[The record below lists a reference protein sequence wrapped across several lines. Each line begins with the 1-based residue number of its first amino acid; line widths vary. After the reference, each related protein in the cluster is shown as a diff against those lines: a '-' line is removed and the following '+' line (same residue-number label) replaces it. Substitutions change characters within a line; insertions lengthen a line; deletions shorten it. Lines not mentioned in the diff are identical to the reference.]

1 MAWIGTGASRRRLI
15 ALTTVTPLLA
25 LVASLSV
32 PAAHAAPQSG
42 QPVSRDASVTHRV
55 QSDGLPPS
63 SAILFG
69 LEDHSENDVVADD
82 TQDAALSGIVGT
94 FFNWGT
100 TKATSII
107 NYARW
112 AHARKSVPMID
123 LYPPTNVTLASIA
136 AGSQDATLIADAKA
150 LHTWNHAFIFRL
162 FPEMNGP
169 WESYAPGVN
178 GNTVAGFIAAW
189 RHVVSLFRQYGAS
202 KVMFVWNP
210 DKEIRGQA
218 ETLASLWPGS
228 TYVNWVGVDVFDRED
243 TAHGAF
249 PNPVTAISTTVA
261 DIRKLSSAPLMIA
274 EAGTVTSPVK
284 ASWINELF
292 TGTAAVGVKAVVY
305 FNETG
310 SVANGSAT
318 WRLDSSTAAMAA
330 TKQAL
335 AGSGVAWPGHNNG
348 NLLRDENMTL
358 HGVW

>member
-1 MAWIGTGASRRRLI
+1 MAWIGTSASRRRLI
-15 ALTTVTPLLA
+15 ALATVTPLLA
-25 LVASLSV
+25 LVASLAV
-32 PAAHAAPQSG
+32 PAADAAPPAGHAASSTGAAG
-42 QPVSRDASVTHRV
+42 QPVGADA
-55 QSDGLPPS
+55 LPPS

-69 LEDHSENDVVADD
+69 LEDHSENDVSADD
-82 TQDAALSGIVGT
+82 TQNAALSGIVGT

-100 TKATSII
+100 TKATSIV
-107 NYARW
+107 NYAKW

-123 LYPPTNVTLASIA
+123 LYPPTTVTLASIA

-178 GNTVAGFIAAW
+178 GNTVTGFVAAW

-210 DKEIRGQA
+210 DKEIKGQA

-243 TAHGAF
+243 TAHGTF
-249 PNPVTAISTTVA
+249 PNPVTAISTTVS
-261 DIRKLSSAPLMIA
+261 DIRKLTNLPLMIA

-292 TGTAAVGVKAVVY
+292 TGTAAISVKAVVY

-310 SVANGSAT
+310 SVANGSAS
-318 WRLDSSTAAMAA
+318 WRLDSSSAALAA
-330 TKQAL
+330 TKNAL
-335 AGSGVAWPGHNNG
+335 ASTGVAWPGHNNAT
-348 NLLRDENMTL
+348 LLHDENLVL
-358 HGVW
+358 HGAW